1 MDFKAGNGLSN
12 KNNLDTE
19 KSFLETIES
28 RYKTTYFW
36 ALFVLL
42 KEEDN
47 SIIFTILGALILFFQ
62 LLIFPF
68 HPNVAKVLPRSTLS
82 GNRNRFSPSS
92 TM

>member
-19 KSFLETIES
+19 KSFLESLES

-36 ALFVLL
+36 SLFVLL

-68 HPNVAKVLPRSTLS
+68 HPNV
-82 GNRNRFSPSS
+82 G
-92 TM
+92 